1 VKLLRQPL
9 LHFLLL
15 GAAIFA
21 LNSWLGRG
29 SDQSRTITIRAADV
43 TRMADV
49 WERQWRRPPT
59 TAELRGLVDQQI
71 HEEIFYREALAQGL
85 DKDDVIVRRRLA
97 QKLEFLAED
106 LTADPAPTDADLDA
120 FFGVNPERYR
130 EPPRL
135 SFSHL
140 YFSRDRHGADT
151 EAIAAQ
157 ALARLDAGHAPDP
170 AAQRAMGDPFML
182 QNDFVDR
189 TPAELDRLFGADFGE
204 RVAALP
210 TTGKWQ
216 GPIASG
222 YGLHLILVTHRS
234 DAHLPALAD
243 VRDTVQRDFIDAKRR
258 EANAT
263 FYQQLRSR
271 YRIDIAPDAL
281 PAETAQP

>member
-1 VKLLRQPL
+1 MKLLRQPL

-21 LNSWLGRG
+21 LNAWLGRG
-29 SDQSRTITIRAADV
+29 SDQSRTIAISAADV
-43 TRMADV
+43 GRMADV

-59 TAELRGLVDQQI
+59 NAELRGLVDQQI

-106 LTADPAPTDADLDA
+106 LSADPVPKDADLTT
-120 FFGVNPERYR
+120 FFEANPERYR

-151 EAIAAQ
+151 ESTAAQ
-157 ALARLDAGHAPDP
+157 ALTHLIAGPPLNPAELRALGDA
-170 AAQRAMGDPFML
+170 FML
-182 QNDFVDR
+182 QSDFVDR

-210 TTGKWQ
+210 TDTWQ

-234 DAHLPALAD
+234 DAYLPALAD
-243 VRDTVQRDFIDAKRR
+243 VRDTVQRDFVDAKRR
-258 EANAT
+258 EANTT
-263 FYQQLRSR
+263 FYEQLRSR
-271 YRIDIAPDAL
+271 YRIEIAPGAL
-281 PAETAQP
+281 AAEAAQP

>member
-1 VKLLRQPL
+1 MKLLRQPL

-21 LNSWLGRG
+21 LNAWLGRG
-29 SDQSRTITIRAADV
+29 GDQSRTITIKAADV
-43 TRMADV
+43 ARMADV

-59 TAELRGLVDQQI
+59 AAELRGLVEQQI

-85 DKDDVIVRRRLA
+85 DKDDTIVRRRLA

-106 LTADPAPTDADLDA
+106 LTADPVPTQADLDSFYKA
-120 FFGVNPERYR
+120 NPERYR
-130 EPPRL
+130 EPPKV

-151 EAIAAQ
+151 EAIAAR
-157 ALARLDAGHAPDP
+157 AFARLRAEPALDP
-170 AAQRAMGDPFML
+170 VALRALGDPFML
-182 QNDFVDR
+182 QNDFADR
-189 TPAELDRLFGADFGE
+189 TPAELDRLFGGDFGE
-204 RVAALP
+204 QIVALP
-210 TTGKWQ
+210 TGAWQ

-222 YGLHLILVTHRS
+222 YGLHLILVTRRS

-243 VRDTVQRDFIDAKRR
+243 VRDAVQRDFVDAKRR
-258 EANAT
+258 DANAT

-271 YRIDIAPDAL
+271 YRIDIAPGAL
-281 PAETAQP
+281 PPEVAQP

>member
-21 LNSWLGRG
+21 MNAWLGRG
-29 SDQSRTITIRAADV
+29 TDQSRTIAISAADV
-43 TRMADV
+43 ARMADV

-59 TAELRGLVDQQI
+59 NAELRGLVDQQI

-85 DKDDVIVRRRLA
+85 DKDDIIVRRRLA

-106 LTADPAPTDADLDA
+106 LTADPVPTDADLAA
-120 FFGVNPERYR
+120 FFGANPERYR

-140 YFSRDRHGADT
+140 YFSRDRHGANT
-151 EAIAAQ
+151 ESIAAQ
-157 ALARLDAGHAPDP
+157 ALVRLGAKPAPDP
-170 AAQRAMGDPFML
+170 NELRALGDPFML

-204 RVAALP
+204 RLAALP
-210 TTGKWQ
+210 IDTWQ

-222 YGLHLILVTHRS
+222 YGLHLILVTHRR
-234 DAHLPALAD
+234 DARLPALAD

-263 FYQQLRSR
+263 FYEQLRSR
-271 YRIDIAPDAL
+271 YRIEIAPEAM
-281 PAETAQP
+281 PAEAAQP